1 MLVEDRA
8 EIGASGLQSPWSS
21 WVMAGLPLQVSAA
34 PSSGAAPLSS
44 SLTLTASDPSGQPLT
59 YSVAFGDG
67 QSAAGTISSPYAPI
81 TINHTYTTPGTTYTV
96 GASITDTSGVT
107 GSAFTQVTTT
117 GTNPPHA
124 NAGESQVAAVG
135 VPATLNGSGSQPA
148 ASITSYAWS
157 FGDGSTGS
165 GESVQHTYTAPGNYT
180 ATLTVANAAH
190 LQSVSQTQVT
200 VVAAPTGTQ
209 GLSVTVTDGTNP
221 ISGASLAVVTP
232 NGTRYPATSN
242 AAGMGVIA
250 GLPDGTYTVYVY
262 QPGYLPGTVTATQT
276 GGTGSATIALQAGS
290 ISQTSSTSTPLTY
303 DQILADGLNPN
314 DPANQ
319 NVFKFSINLAFFA
332 GSSSENVQVS
342 GDDTGSGIWA
352 PSVTG
357 SGGGGGGIGSGND
370 GGGGGGGGCTGCVSF
385 SVEGYQVV
393 GEPIETTGPNPEPAL
408 MWIVIPGQAQW
419 LKEFFDVKM
428 IVSNL
433 APSPFTF
440 DNGTITLG
448 ALPNGLSL
456 APVNPAPSITHSVAD
471 IPAGG
476 SVSSDWVLRGD
487 AEGYYGVSAT
497 YSGTLDP
504 GSLATLSFP
513 IATAPGAIHVW
524 GGSALHM
531 YVDADAT
538 ATKGKPYLVR
548 VGLTNVSD
556 IPIYDAGIQ
565 LFTQGSSGY
574 IYQPGQQLS
583 YGTAVIEPGATFWT
597 PYYRL
602 IPIANGAG
610 PLNLNNSFV
619 AQTGG
624 NATVPSTIESHPAA
638 TSVPTLTATSTSTGV
653 HLSWSAPS
661 VSGITGY
668 KIYYT
673 PNRTTPFG
681 PTAVKSASASA
692 TSATIANG
700 ASGIYAVSTQTAD
713 GQTLYNTV
721 AAAPAR
727 HTLAKITVTPTTIN
741 GTGTVTI
748 KGSGYGSGTV
758 HLYADSTA
766 KSIGTATAS
775 SSGAFTATVAI
786 SGLTGGAHTL
796 IAVGADG
803 STATAT
809 LTVTAKLT
817 LSATSGRTGRERDR
831 QGRRVPGG

>member
-1 MLVEDRA
+1 MSPAPVEA
-8 EIGASGLQSPWSS
+8 GAASGPTR
-21 WVMAGLPLQVSAA
+21 A
-34 PSSGAAPLSS
+34 
-44 SLTLTASDPSGQPLT
+44 
-59 YSVAFGDG
+59 
-67 QSAAGTISSPYAPI
+67 
-81 TINHTYTTPGTTYTV
+81 
-96 GASITDTSGVT
+96 
-107 GSAFTQVTTT
+107 
-117 GTNPPHA
+117 
-124 NAGESQVAAVG
+124 VAA
-135 VPATLNGSGSQPA
+135 
-148 ASITSYAWS
+148 
-157 FGDGSTGS
+157 
-165 GESVQHTYTAPGNYT
+165 
-180 ATLTVANAAH
+180 
-190 LQSVSQTQVT
+190 
-200 VVAAPTGTQ
+200 
-209 GLSVTVTDGTNP
+209 
-221 ISGASLAVVTP
+221 
-232 NGTRYPATSN
+232 
-242 AAGMGVIA
+242 
-250 GLPDGTYTVYVY
+250 
-262 QPGYLPGTVTATQT
+262 
-276 GGTGSATIALQAGS
+276 
-290 ISQTSSTSTPLTY
+290 
-303 DQILADGLNPN
+303 
-314 DPANQ
+314 
-319 NVFKFSINLAFFA
+319 
-332 GSSSENVQVS
+332 
-342 GDDTGSGIWA
+342 
-352 PSVTG
+352 
-357 SGGGGGGIGSGND
+357 
-370 GGGGGGGGCTGCVSF
+370 GGGGCTGCVSF
-385 SVEGYQVV
+385 TVEGYQVV
-393 GEPIETTGPNPEPAL
+393 GEPIETSGPDPQPAL

-433 APSPFTF
+433 APSPFSF

-456 APVNPAPSITHSVAD
+456 APIDPAPSVTHSVAD

-504 GSLATLSFP
+504 ASLATISFP
-513 IATAPGAIHVW
+513 IATAPAAIHVW

-583 YGTAVIEPGATFWT
+583 YGTDVIEPGATFWT

-602 IPIANGAG
+602 VPIANGAG
-610 PLNLNNSFV
+610 PLNLSNSFV

-638 TSVPTLTATSTSTGV
+638 TSVPTLTATSNSTGV

-681 PTAVKSASASA
+681 STAVKSASASA
-692 TSATIANG
+692 TTATIANG
-700 ASGIYAVSTQTAD
+700 ASGVYAVSTLTAD
-713 GQTLYNTV
+713 GQTLYNAV
-721 AAAPAR
+721 AVAPAL
-727 HTLAKITVTPTTIN
+727 HSLAKITVAPTTIT

-775 SSGAFTATVAI
+775 SSGAFTATVAVT
-786 SGLTGGAHTL
+786 GLTGGTHTL

-803 STATAT
+803 STATAA
-809 LTVTAKLT
+809 LTVTGKLS
-817 LSATSGRTGRERDR
+817 LSATSGAPGTSATAKVAGFQSGEVVTFRWKSATGIILGNATATATGSGSTSITIPAVTPKAYPVYAIGSD
-831 QGRRVPGG
+831 GTSATATFTVT